1 MPPLQKGEILII
13 RSSQSF
19 KIRQVGKYTMFKN
32 ITILSLLLILLS
44 ACTRSV
50 STPVPTVEQDQSVVS
65 VPSSTPTP
73 LFATAT
79 FVPTETPVIAIAT
92 VAPVCSEP
100 ARVQIGQEVTVVV
113 EDWDKL
119 KLRSEPVIS
128 PDTVIM
134 ELPQLTQLQI
144 IDGPVCVAD
153 PQTQITYW
161 FWQVTVIPSAEVGW
175 IAEGEYPR
183 YFIR

>member
-1 MPPLQKGEILII
+1 MPKKFIV
-13 RSSQSF
+13 F
-19 KIRQVGKYTMFKN
+19 
-32 ITILSLLLILLS
+32 SLLIILLS
-44 ACTRSV
+44 ACNRSA
-50 STPVPTVEQDQSVVS
+50 STPAPSVEEVQSAPS

-92 VAPVCSEP
+92 AEPVCSEP